1 MKLLE
6 IKNLDFGYNRE
17 KVLKNIDL
25 TINGGEFIALVGSN
39 GAGKTTF
46 IKLILGELKPNSG
59 TVNFNLENGFKD
71 IGYVPQLGVGSSY
84 NFPITVREL
93 LSLPLKRR
101 GRLSSAENERI
112 EETLK
117 LVGIDDKI
125 DDLYSELSGGQR
137 QRVLIAKALIAYP
150 KFLILDEPT
159 NGIDHKTKG
168 NLYNLL
174 HHINKAHGITILIIT
189 HELDLV
195 REYLDRVYMVE
206 DGQVRIIDGDI

>member
-6 IKNLDFGYNRE
+6 IKNLDFGYNKE

-46 IKLILGELKPNSG
+46 VKLILGELSPDSG
-59 TVNFNLENGFKD
+59 SIDFNLENGFRD
-71 IGYVPQLGVGSSY
+71 VGYVPQLGVGSSY

-101 GRLSSAENERI
+101 GKLTKAENDRI
-112 EETLK
+112 EEILK
-117 LVGIDDKI
+117 LVGIAEKVDV
-125 DDLYSELSGGQR
+125 LYSELSGGQR
-137 QRVLIAKALIAYP
+137 QRVLIAKALITYP

-159 NGIDHKTKG
+159 NGIDHNTKG
-168 NLYNLL
+168 KLYSLL
-174 HHINKAHGITILIIT
+174 HHINKMHGITILIIT

-195 REYLDRVYMVE
+195 KDYLDRVYIVE
-206 DGQVRIIDGDI
+206 DGQVRADGDI